1 MEITKCEYC
10 NTYVTNFEVHN
21 CVKFGDQHR
30 PNYATIPQNSYANL
44 AEDIDLRTEEQM
56 YYATPR
62 SPMNQMNISRQQS
75 ILSNV
80 HLPIYCKEMT
90 ATEMVSQHGVANQY
104 EYNNETSDF
113 LFPDMYPFRA
123 NVPNSTQL
131 QLPSEEGEVFINQNL
146 QSFQPSNSAHHP
158 NNSMSIAEQG
168 LMPGFQ
174 KTFDQRTAT
183 INPTAQPSA
192 ASAQMI
198 FSKMPHT
205 KEMPSQFSSVCRN
218 FSESGPALTNR
229 LSQYS
234 ETSAEMPILSIQNA
248 QYNSMYSTPQTNY
261 IHRTESCFG
270 TAACDILSKNRSNSG
285 DSLCRNREDGIFNL
299 YGTENPSHFTD
310 HVSLPS
316 TSQVSV
322 QNRESHAA
330 KLCAVNINE
339 DKNTS
344 KK

>member
-44 AEDIDLRTEEQM
+44 AEDIDLRTAEQM

-80 HLPIYCKEMT
+80 HLPIYCKETT

-113 LFPDMYPFRA
+113 LFPDMYPFQA

-158 NNSMSIAEQG
+158 NNSMSIAEQ
-168 LMPGFQ
+168 
-174 KTFDQRTAT
+174 
-183 INPTAQPSA
+183 
-192 ASAQMI
+192 
-198 FSKMPHT
+198 
-205 KEMPSQFSSVCRN
+205 
-218 FSESGPALTNR
+218 
-229 LSQYS
+229 YS
-234 ETSAEMPILSIQNA
+234 
-248 QYNSMYSTPQTNY
+248 QTNY
-261 IHRTESCFG
+261 THRTESCFG
-270 TAACDILSKNRSNSG
+270 TVACDILSKNRSNSG
-285 DSLCRNREDGIFNL
+285 NSRCRNREDGIFNL

-339 DKNTS
+339 DKNTAKNKQGTDFS
-344 KK
+344 YGIDNSVPCTSNAIQTQQRNFCKWNNEQQHRTSCMGIFKSILFIENCNACKISITSTVKKSSVNCKEHSPKKF